1 MSLTVD
7 SSTLDTAA
15 TAARSTAPAMSHR
28 QVLEALSGLLL
39 GMFVSILAGTVVS
52 TSLPRIIADL
62 HGDQAAFTWVVTAT
76 LLATTVSTPI
86 WGKFAE
92 LFNRKLLIQLSLV
105 VFVLGS
111 AMAGFAQDTNTLIV
125 FRVFQGLG
133 AGGLTALSQI
143 IMADIISPRERGRY
157 MGLFGAVMAL
167 GTIGGPLIGG
177 VITDSIGWRWNFFV
191 GAPVA
196 IAAIILLQRTLHLP
210 KVGKRK
216 ARVDYL
222 GAVLIAGG
230 VSLLMIWVTMA
241 GSQFEWMSWTTAWM
255 VAASVLM
262 LVAAVIV
269 ELNVDEPIIPLSL
282 FKNRTFTL
290 AVVASISVGVAMFG
304 TSVFLSQYMQ
314 LARGATPTESGLL
327 TLPMIVGLL
336 VSSTVVGQ
344 LISRYGKWKSYMV
357 AGASLLTVG
366 MFLMGSI
373 EYNTNYLLVSV
384 YMFVLGAGVGMVM
397 QNLVLIVQNT
407 VSPANIGTS
416 SASVSFFRSLGGTV
430 GVSVMGSVLGT
441 TVLNMMTERSDD
453 LRAALA
459 KLGAE
464 GAKIGQAL
472 QSGTIPRV
480 SELPPSVRSIIESI
494 YGQSVADI
502 FLVAA
507 PLAIV
512 SLIAIAFLPN
522 NPLGSKTTIEQL
534 AEQKIA
540 GQKVAGPKTP
550 GALAGETLAEM
561 SEGFVAQESIDDA
574 THSNGAAEAVEAD
587 AAGREQ
593 RARS

>member
-1 MSLTVD
+1 MS
-7 SSTLDTAA
+7 
-15 TAARSTAPAMSHR
+15 RR

-92 LFNRKLLIQLSLV
+92 LFSRKLLIQLSLV
-105 VFVLGS
+105 IFVLGS
-111 AMAGFAQDTNTLIV
+111 ALAGFSQDTGTLIV
-125 FRVFQGLG
+125 FRVLQGLG

-167 GTIGGPLIGG
+167 GTVGGPLIGG

-196 IAAIILLQRTLHLP
+196 IAAIILLQLTLHLP
-210 KVGKRK
+210 KLRK
-216 ARVDYL
+216 QKVRIDYL
-222 GAVLIAGG
+222 GAILIAGG

-241 GSQFEWMSWTTAWM
+241 GNQFDWMSWTTAWM
-255 VAASVLM
+255 VGGAVVM

-269 ELNVDEPIIPLSL
+269 ELNVAEPIIPMTL
-282 FKNRTFTL
+282 FTNRTFTL
-290 AVVASISVGVAMFG
+290 AVIASISVGVAMFG

-327 TLPMIVGLL
+327 TLPMIIGLL
-336 VSSTVVGQ
+336 VSSTVIGQ
-344 LISRYGKWKSYMV
+344 LISKYGKWKRYMV
-357 AGASLLTVG
+357 SGAALLTIG
-366 MFLMGSI
+366 MFLMGTI
-373 EYNTNYLLVSV
+373 HYNTNYVLVSI

-416 SASVSFFRSLGGTV
+416 SASVSFFRSLGGTI

-441 TVLNMMTERSDD
+441 QVLNMMTERSDD
-453 LRAALA
+453 LKAALM

-472 QSGTIPRV
+472 QSGTIPKV
-480 SELPPSVRSIIESI
+480 NDLPPSVRVIIESI

-522 NPLGSKTTIEQL
+522 IKLGSKTTIEQL
-534 AEQKIA
+534 AEEKKA
-540 GQKVAGPKTP
+540 V
-550 GALAGETLAEM
+550 GENTGSILIDM
-561 SEGFVAQESIDDA
+561 SEGFVAQEPIEDA
-574 THSNGAAEAVEAD
+574 LQRQ
-587 AAGREQ
+587 AAGSESTT
-593 RARS
+593 RS

>member
-1 MSLTVD
+1 VSHAATIA
-7 SSTLDTAA
+7 SPPTAA
-15 TAARSTAPAMSHR
+15 SADAPKMTHR

-92 LFNRKLLIQLSLV
+92 LFSRKLLIQLSLV
-105 VFVLGS
+105 IFVLGS
-111 AMAGFAQDTNTLIV
+111 ALAGFSQDTGTLIV
-125 FRVFQGLG
+125 FRVLQGLG

-167 GTIGGPLIGG
+167 GTVGGPLIGG

-196 IAAIILLQRTLHLP
+196 IAAIILLQLTLHLP
-210 KVGKRK
+210 KLRK
-216 ARVDYL
+216 QKVRIDYL
-222 GAVLIAGG
+222 GAILIAGG

-241 GSQFEWMSWTTAWM
+241 GNQFEWMSWTTAWM
-255 VAASVLM
+255 VGAAILM

-269 ELNVDEPIIPLSL
+269 ELNVAEPIIPMTL
-282 FKNRTFTL
+282 FRNRTFTL
-290 AVVASISVGVAMFG
+290 AVIASISVGVAMFG

-336 VSSTVVGQ
+336 ISSTVVGQ
-344 LISRYGKWKSYMV
+344 LISKYGKWKRYMV
-357 AGASLLTVG
+357 SGAALLTIG
-366 MFLMGSI
+366 MFLMGTI
-373 EYNTNYLLVSV
+373 HYNTNYVLVSV

-416 SASVSFFRSLGGTV
+416 SASVSFFRSLGGTI

-441 TVLNMMTERSDD
+441 QVLTMMTERSDD
-453 LRAALA
+453 LRAALM

-472 QSGTIPRV
+472 QSGTIPKV
-480 SELPPSVRSIIESI
+480 NDLPPSVRVIIESI

-522 NPLGSKTTIEQL
+522 IKLGSKTTIEQL
-534 AEQKIA
+534 AEEKKA
-540 GQKVAGPKTP
+540 V
-550 GALAGETLAEM
+550 GENTGSILIDM
-561 SEGFVAQESIDDA
+561 SEGYVAQEPIEDA
-574 THSNGAAEAVEAD
+574 LQRQ
-587 AAGREQ
+587 AAGSEST
-593 RARS
+593 ARS

>member
-1 MSLTVD
+1 
-7 SSTLDTAA
+7 
-15 TAARSTAPAMSHR
+15 MSHR

-92 LFNRKLLIQLSLV
+92 LFSRKLLIQLSLV
-105 VFVLGS
+105 IFVLGS
-111 AMAGFAQDTNTLIV
+111 ALAGFSQDTGTLVV
-125 FRVFQGLG
+125 FRVLQGLG

-167 GTIGGPLIGG
+167 GTVGGPLIGG

-196 IAAIILLQRTLHLP
+196 IAAIILLQLTLHLP
-210 KVGKRK
+210 KLRK
-216 ARVDYL
+216 QKVRIDYL
-222 GAVLIAGG
+222 GAILIAGG

-241 GSQFEWMSWTTAWM
+241 GNQFEWMSWTTAWM
-255 VAASVLM
+255 VGAAILM

-269 ELNVDEPIIPLSL
+269 ELNVAEPIIPMTL
-282 FKNRTFTL
+282 FRNRTFTL
-290 AVVASISVGVAMFG
+290 AVIASISVGVAMFG

-336 VSSTVVGQ
+336 ISSTVVGQ
-344 LISRYGKWKSYMV
+344 LISKYGKWKRYMV
-357 AGASLLTVG
+357 SGAALLTIG
-366 MFLMGSI
+366 MFLMGTI
-373 EYNTNYLLVSV
+373 HYNTNYVLVSV

-416 SASVSFFRSLGGTV
+416 SASVSFFRSLGGTI

-441 TVLNMMTERSDD
+441 QVLTMMTERSDD
-453 LRAALA
+453 LKAALM

-472 QSGTIPRV
+472 QSGTIPKV
-480 SELPPSVRSIIESI
+480 NDLPPSVRVIIESI

-522 NPLGSKTTIEQL
+522 IKLGSKTTIEQL
-534 AEQKIA
+534 AEEKKA
-540 GQKVAGPKTP
+540 V
-550 GALAGETLAEM
+550 GENTGSILIDM
-561 SEGFVAQESIDDA
+561 SEGYVAQEPIEDA
-574 THSNGAAEAVEAD
+574 LQRQ
-587 AAGREQ
+587 AAGSEST
-593 RARS
+593 ARS